1 MTRLRKCVA
10 LVACTLAN
18 FTLYPVGIAQ
28 GLSIPCS
35 ERGASFRVLNGGIG
49 VMDIS
54 VEPHD
59 LVSWRALNGDG
70 QLMIDIGSGYRPAP
84 TPGTFSTHTGL
95 ATVRIKVDGD
105 ADAATAVSCVAGSA
119 KDAPNGVSA
128 EVAADSQTFATST
141 GVGLNAQNR
150 FKSGG
155 KVVSKNLVFMS
166 SSNMASGRFLPPDWN
181 AWATLEG
188 RSYSGVLDGQS
199 FDLVGGVDRLV
210 SPDLLIGVLGGYGR
224 TFVTDA
230 GTPETVTS
238 PMLGGYFGRNWHDT
252 LILDGFVAYA
262 TPQYGIS
269 GATFSSRRLSG
280 GLTLTGNLR
289 REAMIVEPFLFARAY
304 HEWQPSY
311 TTGLGAVVAANEAI
325 NVSATLGVRVR
336 MTGSEDAPNRLVPYF
351 SAAADYRRASSTL
364 GGVDVV
370 TAPRIGLGLRGNVGA
385 GQMSLDFDF
394 GKTRSDTYDRGMKFG
409 YEMKF

>member
-1 MTRLRKCVA
+1 M
-10 LVACTLAN
+10 
-18 FTLYPVGIAQ
+18 AQ
-28 GLSIPCS
+28 GLSIPCA
-35 ERGASFRVLNGGIG
+35 ERGASYRVLNGGIG
-49 VMDIS
+49 VME
-54 VEPHD
+54 VAVKPHD
-59 LVSWRALNGDG
+59 LLSWRALSGKG
-70 QLMIDIGSGYRPAP
+70 QLMIDIGAGYRPAP
-84 TPGTFSTHTGL
+84 TPGTFSTHAGL
-95 ATVRIKVDGD
+95 VSVRIKVEG
-105 ADAATAVSCVAGSA
+105 AASAATAVSCVAGSA

-155 KVVSKNLVFMS
+155 TIVSRNLMFMS
-166 SSNMASGRFLPPDWN
+166 TSGMVSDRFLPPEWN

-188 RSYSGVLDGQS
+188 RSYSGVLDGHS

-210 SPDLLIGVLGGYGR
+210 SPDLLVGVLGGFGR

-238 PMLGGYFGRNWHDT
+238 PMLGAYFGRNWNDA
-252 LILDGFVAYA
+252 LILDGFVAFA
-262 TPQYGIS
+262 APRYGIS

-280 GLTLTGNLR
+280 GMTLTGR
-289 REAMIVEPFLFARAY
+289 VRHDTVTVEPFLFARAY
-304 HEWQPSY
+304 HEWQPTY

-325 NVSATLGVRVR
+325 NVSASLGVRVS
-336 MTGSEDAPNRLVPYF
+336 MTGTAEAPNRLVPYV
-351 SAAADYRRASSTL
+351 SAAADMRRASSTL
-364 GGVDVV
+364 GGVDLVS
-370 TAPRIGLGLRGNVGA
+370 APRIGLGLRGDIAG